1 MVKKKIEIILRKIK
15 KEKRKRVVKERK
27 EWKDGVERRIDKR
40 KIIIVMKDRKRIEIM
55 KRKENSE
62 RIEIEKLRDIKK
74 WKIVDGMEWLLGDK
88 EEKRSLEI
96 KVKMEKNVDIGG
108 LVIEEE
114 IDVIDRKKNSGR
126 SWIKEI
132 MRVEKN

>member
-126 SWIKEI
+126 SWIKKI